1 MISSLMECEGYHAKI
16 EFDQEDQIF
25 VGHVLG
31 INDSINFHGR
41 SVDELKEEFRN
52 AVENYLDYCKRAG
65 KEPEREYKGTFNV
78 RIKPEQHRKIALYA
92 ANEGITINQF
102 VARAIED
109 ELAMVEEN

>member
-1 MISSLMECEGYHAKI
+1 MISSLMEYEGYHAKI

-41 SVDELKEEFRN
+41 SVDELKDEFRN
-52 AVENYLDYCKRAG
+52 AIDNYLFYCKQAG

-109 ELAMVEEN
+109 ELAMVEES